1 MPATEDRR
9 HVRGIRGVATAT
21 ALALAVGFAWGAVT
35 IARQYRRFL
44 EERMPTGPSATVD
57 WFLQSAGMGT
67 SEELLNGVALAG
79 LPADVDVA
87 FVAPVSKISRQDFWQ
102 TCYVSSYLLYPRRVW
117 GVAWCDP
124 PAETGIC
131 ETFPAASD
139 LVAAVSAHGARHV
152 LLVGDVTLPLTH
164 VRTHRLSSS
173 LTLLD
178 LR

>member
-9 HVRGIRGVATAT
+9 HVRRIKGVAAAT
-21 ALALAVGFAWGAVT
+21 TVALAVGFAWGEVT
-35 IARQYRRFL
+35 IVRQYQRFL
-44 EERMPTGPSATVD
+44 REGTAGGPSATVD

-67 SEELLNGVALAG
+67 SEELLNGVALAR

-87 FVAPVSKISRQDFWQ
+87 FVAPVSRISRQDFWQ

-124 PAETGIC
+124 GAETGMC

-139 LVAAVSAHGARHV
+139 LVAAVSAHSARYV
-152 LLVGDVTLPLTH
+152 LLVGDVELPLTH

-178 LR
+178 LQ